1 MIIAIANQ
9 KGGVAKTTTTLNLG
23 AALHEAGYKVLLVDM
38 DPQANLT
45 LGLGINP
52 EGLPASLYHV
62 LVGERRAD
70 EILRTTPEGDLLPSS
85 IELAGAEIELINE
98 LGREATLKD
107 KLAPLVGRYDFVLID
122 TPPSLGLLT
131 INSLNAAGGVL
142 IPMQCQFLSAKG
154 VQLLLTTVDKVRT
167 KLNPGLRLLGLLPTM
182 FDRRL
187 LLAKEVLSE
196 MQERFGELVFETIIG
211 NSVRAAESP
220 IAGQSLITYQPN
232 SPLSDSY
239 RQLAVEVRAR
249 VGAEPA
255 LQATR

>member
-1 MIIAIANQ
+1 MIIAVANQ
-9 KGGVAKTTTTLNLG
+9 KGGVAKTTSTLNLG
-23 AALHEAGYKVLLVDM
+23 AALHEAGYKVLMVDM

-45 LGLGINP
+45 LSMGINP
-52 EGLPASLYHV
+52 ESLQASLYHV
-62 LVGERRAD
+62 LVGECRAD
-70 EILRTTPEGDLLPSS
+70 AILRTTPEGDLLPAS
-85 IELAGAEIELINE
+85 IDLAGAEIELINE
-98 LGREATLKD
+98 LGREAVLKD
-107 KLAPLVGRYDFVLID
+107 KLAHLVERYDFVLID

-131 INSLNAAGGVL
+131 INSLNAASGVL

-154 VQLLLTTVDKVRT
+154 VQLLLATIDKVRT
-167 KLNPGLRLLGLLPTM
+167 KLNPGLKLLGLLPTM

-232 SPLSDSY
+232 SPLTESY
-239 RQLAVEVRAR
+239 RQLAREVLNR
-249 VGAEPA
+249 VGKGQTLEAV
-255 LQATR
+255 R